1 MGLIDPLAE
10 FLARLEVWHAL
21 SGHRDEFARFGIT
34 THARGAT
41 IHRKRTEATDFDA
54 LPPH

>member
-10 FLARLEVWHAL
+10 FLARLKVWHAL
-21 SGHRDEFARFGIT
+21 SGHRDEFARFGIAP
-34 THARGAT
+34 HARGAT
-41 IHRKRTEATDFDA
+41 IHRKRTEAADFDA